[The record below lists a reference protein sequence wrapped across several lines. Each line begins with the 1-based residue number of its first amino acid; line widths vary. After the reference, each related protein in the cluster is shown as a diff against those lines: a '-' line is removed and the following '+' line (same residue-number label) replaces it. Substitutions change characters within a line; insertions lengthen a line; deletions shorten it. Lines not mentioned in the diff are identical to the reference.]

1 MDKKTVFIIKLII
14 VSALAY
20 FIWKETGPWTAAGVW
35 LAMAWCESIRTAMN
49 KNSTVMQNLIA
60 RYLELENVVV
70 QMLNMLNKSNKT
82 PDENITKH

>member
-1 MDKKTVFIIKLII
+1 MDKKTVFVIKLIL

-20 FIWKETGPWTAAGVW
+20 FIYKEAGPWTSVGVW
-35 LAMAWCESIRTAMN
+35 CALVWCECIRSSMEHNN
-49 KNSTVMQNLIA
+49 KVMQNLIA

-70 QMLNMLNKSNKT
+70 QMVNGLNKSNKA